1 MLSGWRTWCKSI
13 LLLVIGIGF
22 VACTPHYQMMGE
34 AIRKPELLENTAI
47 MADGYRLPMTKTVAM
62 GRERAV
68 IVALHGINDHRGQWI
83 DTARD
88 WSADGITT
96 YAYDQRGY
104 GESQKR
110 GIWAGHETLT
120 SDLKTLAMLAVRK
133 HQGVPVFLVGESMGG
148 AVILATLGQGKLDGV
163 EGAVLAAPAVWSREN
178 MNWFYQGLLWMAAR
192 MAPGGSS
199 TGRGLGIRA
208 SDNIEMLR
216 ALGRDPLYVR
226 KTRFDTLEG
235 LVDLMDRAY
244 AAAPKV
250 DTPLL
255 VLYGKRDQLV
265 PAKSMRRTVKR
276 FTGPHRV
283 AIFEDG
289 WHLLFRDLKGTIVRR
304 DVAHWI
310 LSGDSALPS
319 GADQRA
325 DGFLSR
331 RKGKH
336 VGESSVIGD

>member
-1 MLSGWRTWCKSI
+1 MLNVLRTWCKCT
-13 LLLVIGIGF
+13 LLIMIGIWF
-22 VACTPHYQMMGE
+22 VACTPRYQVKGE
-34 AIRKPELLENTAI
+34 AIQKPELLENAAI
-47 MADGYRLPMTKTVAM
+47 MADGYRLPLTKTPAR
-62 GRERAV
+62 GTERAV
-68 IVALHGINDHRGQWI
+68 IIALHGINDHRGQWI

-104 GESQKR
+104 GESRNR

-120 SDLKTLAMLAVRK
+120 SDLKTLTALAA
-133 HQGVPVFLVGESMGG
+133 HHHDGVPVFLVGESMGG
-148 AVILATLGQGKLDGV
+148 AVILATLGQGRLDGV
-163 EGAVLAAPAVWSREN
+163 KGAILAAPAVWSRQN
-178 MNWFYQGLLWMAAR
+178 MNWFYQGLLWTAAR
-192 MAPGGSS
+192 VAPGGSS

-235 LVDLMDRAY
+235 LVDLMDEAY
-244 AAAPKV
+244 SAAPKV
-250 DTPLL
+250 NTPLL

-283 AIFEDG
+283 AIFENG
-289 WHLLFRDLKGTIVRR
+289 WHLLFRDLNGAVVRR

-336 VGESSVIGD
+336 VGESSLVGD